1 MHADIMVPIPEERY
15 KLLKG
20 YIDIK
25 KCRSD
30 EYLFQDENG
39 KAYRSSTYQKKMIAF
54 CKSCEIEAAGYE
66 FKSHDFRHTLAT
78 RLYNHGASVQVI
90 RDFLGHK
97 SDEMT
102 KQYIDF
108 IPRQIEE
115 KSKSLFKEKQK
126 LVKNHDRSVIS

>member
-1 MHADIMVPIPEERY
+1 M
-15 KLLKG
+15 
-20 YIDIK
+20 
-25 KCRSD
+25 
-30 EYLFQDENG
+30 
-39 KAYRSSTYQKKMIAF
+39 
-54 CKSCEIEAAGYE
+54 
-66 FKSHDFRHTLAT
+66 
-78 RLYNHGASVQVI
+78 QVI

-126 LVKNHDRSVIS
+126 LGKHHDRSVIS